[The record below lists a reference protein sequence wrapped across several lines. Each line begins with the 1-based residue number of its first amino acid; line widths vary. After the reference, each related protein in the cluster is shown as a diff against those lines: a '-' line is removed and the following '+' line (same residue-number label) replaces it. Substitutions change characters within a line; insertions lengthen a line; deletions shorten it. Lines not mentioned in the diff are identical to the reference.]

1 MANDDDEQDRAACW
15 CQRRDEHDDDD
26 NCDDGG
32 DCKVSQPEKKQLQRV
47 ESELDIKILSDEDRK
62 CRMEGFKN
70 NYGGAFQSHSHID
83 RFSPAARV
91 LCLFCSLAI
100 AIKFE

>member
-1 MANDDDEQDRAACW
+1 MNKIELLAGAN
-15 CQRRDEHDDDD
+15 DEHDDDD

-47 ESELDIKILSDEDRK
+47 ESQLDIKILSDEDRK

-83 RFSPAARV
+83 RYSPAARV

>member
-1 MANDDDEQDRAACW
+1 MNKIELLAGAN
-15 CQRRDEHDDDD
+15 DEHDDDD

-83 RFSPAARV
+83 RYLLAGCSCFV
-91 LCLFCSLAI
+91 SLAHWQSQLNSS
-100 AIKFE
+100 EQ